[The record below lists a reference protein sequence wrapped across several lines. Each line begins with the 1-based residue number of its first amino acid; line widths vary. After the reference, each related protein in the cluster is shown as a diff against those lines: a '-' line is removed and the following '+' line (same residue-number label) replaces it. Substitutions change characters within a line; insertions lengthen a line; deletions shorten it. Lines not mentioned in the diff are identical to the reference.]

1 MNKLISIIC
10 PIFNEEGNINAFYE
24 QLKAVIE
31 IKAQSFA
38 FEIIFVNDGSTDKSC
53 KIINELCKHDKS
65 LKHLEFSRN
74 FGKELAV
81 SAGLHYSTGDA
92 AVIIDADL
100 QHPPELIIEF
110 IKKWMEGND
119 MVIGVRKKSKNE
131 SLCKRCGSWL
141 FYKVMRLI
149 SETHISAR
157 ETDFRLLDRIVI
169 NEFNRFTET
178 NRITRGL
185 IDWLGFKRAYIEFTA
200 NERFHGTASYSL
212 PKLIKLAL
220 SSFVTHSLFPLK
232 ITFCISLD

>member
-119 MVIGVRKKSKNE
+119 MVIGVRKPVCFARLAAHTAVTLIVVLRILVGEQGECRRRE
-131 SLCKRCGSWL
+131 SAGRVL
-141 FYKVMRLI
+141 
-149 SETHISAR
+149 E
-157 ETDFRLLDRIVI
+157 RIVH
-169 NEFNRFTET
+169 
-178 NRITRGL
+178 RI
-185 IDWLGFKRAYIEFTA
+185 AQVV
-200 NERFHGTASYSL
+200 H
-212 PKLIKLAL
+212 
-220 SSFVTHSLFPLK
+220 
-232 ITFCISLD
+232 